1 MVVVAVVAVSV
12 AVRAEGSHRFGVNS
26 RQCDQSWSLSRSE
39 GRSWSFKAGSGS
51 DGRCTPLL
59 YWRGARL
66 HVSCSVIA
74 RRNSSKHDRDEQL
87 REVARGCSEA
97 VGEGGRCTVADEANS
112 WLFSWFKEVG
122 LRNTDD
128 VDRALRDP
136 KQRAALTGIIEAA
149 SNNLST
155 PDVSGES
162 SVVAGQSIDLS
173 GWGASCMSENCLRM
187 VADSLFARAWHF
199 FDNVVVV
206 GPSARHLQL
215 FSTRESSDRFDYV
228 IRSYYGLYRYL
239 AEAGALKYL
248 KFSEKRRASLKE
260 STANYVTRNESAR
273 ISKFRQEWIADMQ
286 ERASFEYGYIRRSKG
301 YYVAIEMPEL
311 EGRYGYF
318 IEASRSADKRKVAR
332 NALKSA
338 YEMFATSL
346 LYDISYARMHGAPL
360 GSVHAVHENLLTDQL
375 SAPKPAGRDVAFN
388 IPMPFIDGLPTKE
401 ILRIREQESASFE
414 VFRSA
419 IRKAIAERIKVAEDG
434 ERAFDIAI
442 EIAEDVIGP
451 ALADIEN
458 RLNATLRS
466 LVRGASVG
474 LAVGGTVATVGLLT
488 AFPVAGPIAGAA
500 LALPDIRN
508 YLNARRDVE
517 TSEMYFLWKV
527 SQKAIHAS

>member
-1 MVVVAVVAVSV
+1 M
-12 AVRAEGSHRFGVNS
+12 
-26 RQCDQSWSLSRSE
+26 
-39 GRSWSFKAGSGS
+39 
-51 DGRCTPLL
+51 
-59 YWRGARL
+59 
-66 HVSCSVIA
+66 
-74 RRNSSKHDRDEQL
+74 
-87 REVARGCSEA
+87 
-97 VGEGGRCTVADEANS
+97 ADEANS
-112 WLFSWFKEVG
+112 WLFSWFEEMG
-122 LRNTDD
+122 LRSADD

-136 KQRAALTGIIEAA
+136 KQRATLAGIIETA
-149 SNNLST
+149 SNNVST

-173 GWGASCMSENCLRM
+173 GWGASCMSEGCLRM

-215 FSTRESSDRFDYV
+215 VSTRESSDRLDYV

-239 AEAGALKYL
+239 AGAGALKYL
-248 KFSEKRRASLKE
+248 RFSEKRRVNLKE
-260 STANYVTRNESAR
+260 STADYVTRNEFAR
-273 ISKFRQEWIADMQ
+273 ISKFQQDWVADMQ
-286 ERASFEYGYIRRSKG
+286 ERASFGYEHIRRGKG
-301 YYVAIEMPEL
+301 YRVTVELPEL
-311 EGRYGYF
+311 EGRYSNF
-318 IEASRSADKRKVAR
+318 VQASKSTDKRKVAR
-332 NALKSA
+332 KALNSI

-375 SAPKPAGRDVAFN
+375 SGPKPAGRDVAFN
-388 IPMPFIDGLPTKE
+388 IPMPFIDGLSTKE
-401 ILRIREQESASFE
+401 MLRIREQESASFE

-419 IRKAIAERIKVAEDG
+419 IRKAIAERVKVAEDG

-466 LVRGASVG
+466 LVRGASIG

-488 AFPVAGPIAGAA
+488 AFPVAGPIAGAV

-517 TSEMYFLWKV
+517 TSEMYFLWKL
-527 SQKAIHAS
+527 SQKSIHAS